1 MDAPLHGIVVS
12 HTHWDRAWYLPFQ
25 VFRHR
30 LVRLVDRLIDLLE
43 TSDDYRAFTLDGQTV
58 LLDDYLEIRPDQ
70 ETRLRTLIEDGRLLI
85 GPWYTLPDLFLV
97 SAESVVRNLQVGR
110 ARCDAFGGRMT
121 VGYIP
126 DPFGHFAQMPQILRG
141 FGMQTYIFMRGLGRK
156 EKKRLG
162 GTFDWQAP
170 DGSTVRAIY
179 QPQGYFPA
187 ANLGHPDVFG
197 RFDGHSP
204 EIDLAEERVRDA
216 VETLSAVQDERTL
229 LLSNGFDHMPEQPE
243 LPEILAALNERMTGV
258 ELAHGTLPQF
268 VDALLAEDGTPKTRT
283 HESYAHETY
292 TGDLVG
298 NADHPILLNVYSA
311 RMYLKQQNHRAQS
324 LLTRH
329 VEPMSAWLEA
339 ETVGPDARPFLDEA
353 WTLLLR
359 NHPHDDICGC
369 SVDAV
374 HDDNEQR
381 FRQIDEIGTS
391 LLREHLESLLLS
403 GGFETAP
410 ETVGAGTS
418 SDLPDGAPDPDP
430 LDRGTADVFVFN
442 PHPFAHR
449 QRVEVTIHMAE
460 PGRTRADD
468 PRPARPLAATASD
481 GTPVDIHTL
490 ATEGDVVRS
499 HYLEA
504 TWGRRYTVSF
514 EVDLPPL
521 GYEIVRIVETEE
533 DVEAPE
539 SPAEEGS
546 ELGLSLQI
554 ENDRYRVS
562 VRDGQLRV
570 LEHGTGRQFDDV
582 LRFEYH
588 LDAGDTYSYGPV
600 PNHGPW
606 HAEFVSAERAEDRP
620 HTLRLQY
627 RLNVP
632 ACYDRDAEQPTGETV
647 LDLTAEVTL
656 TPHQAVGLDI
666 RYENTARDGRL
677 RVVLPT
683 GLHREEVLADG
694 HFALR
699 PRQKPAWITPEDD
712 PERHDGYPGELNYP
726 TQHQGDFVMVEEDGG
741 GPEEDGGPENGGA
754 PDDDARRTW
763 IANRGLPEYELRN
776 GDIRHGDIRNDGD
789 ETRIA
794 VTLHRSVGW
803 LSVADGRIRGCQ
815 AGPTVPTPGAQC
827 LRPMHAELAW
837 GHGAVPRFEAVRLAR
852 SFAHPARATELPDL
866 PYAASTGRW
875 PRRHTIASV
884 DNPAIDLTALRP
896 SVTADARALRLCNLS
911 GDPQP
916 ARVSLGIPVRRWCR
930 STLQEEWDDASAVAL
945 DDGEIEVML
954 DPHEVV
960 TLLLR

>member
-1 MDAPLHGIVVS
+1 
-12 HTHWDRAWYLPFQ
+12 
-25 VFRHR
+25 
-30 LVRLVDRLIDLLE
+30 
-43 TSDDYRAFTLDGQTV
+43 
-58 LLDDYLEIRPDQ
+58 
-70 ETRLRTLIEDGRLLI
+70 
-85 GPWYTLPDLFLV
+85 
-97 SAESVVRNLQVGR
+97 
-110 ARCDAFGGRMT
+110 
-121 VGYIP
+121 
-126 DPFGHFAQMPQILRG
+126 
-141 FGMQTYIFMRGLGRK
+141 
-156 EKKRLG
+156 
-162 GTFDWQAP
+162 
-170 DGSTVRAIY
+170 
-179 QPQGYFPA
+179 
-187 ANLGHPDVFG
+187 
-197 RFDGHSP
+197 
-204 EIDLAEERVRDA
+204 
-216 VETLSAVQDERTL
+216 VETLGAVQEERTL

-243 LPEILAALNERMTGV
+243 LPEILAALNDRMPEV
-258 ELAHGTLPQF
+258 ELEHGTLPQF
-268 VDALLAEDGTPKTRT
+268 VDALLSEDGT
-283 HESYAHETY
+283 HESY

-339 ETVGPDARPFLDEA
+339 EAVGPDARPFLDEA

-381 FRQIDEIGTS
+381 FREIDEIGTS

-449 QRVEVTIHMAE
+449 QRVEATIHMPE

-468 PRPARPLAATASD
+468 PRPARPLTGSASD

-521 GYEIVRIVETEE
+521 GYEVVRIIETEV
-533 DVEAPE
+533 DFEAPE

-546 ELGLSLQI
+546 ESGLSLQI
-554 ENDRYRVS
+554 EDDRYRVS
-562 VRDGQLRV
+562 VTDEKLRV
-570 LEHGTGRQFDDV
+570 VEKGTDQKFDDV

-600 PNHGPW
+600 PDHGPW
-606 HAEFVSAERAEDRP
+606 HADVVSAERADDRP
-620 HTLRLQY
+620 DTLRLQY
-627 RLNVP
+627 RLVVP
-632 ACYDRDAEQPTGETV
+632 ARYDRDAKQPAGEAV
-647 LDLTAEVTL
+647 LDLTADVTL

-666 RYENTARDGRL
+666 RYENTVGDGRL

-699 PRQKPAWITPEDD
+699 PRQKPEWITPEDD

-726 TQHQGDFVMVEEDGG
+726 TQHQGDFVMVEEQTVEEQGGESGDG
-741 GPEEDGGPENGGA
+741 
-754 PDDDARRTW
+754 ARRTW
-763 IANRGLPEYELRN
+763 IANRGLPEYELLP
-776 GDIRHGDIRNDGD
+776 GDDPS
-789 ETRIA
+789 IA
-794 VTLHRSVGW
+794 VTLHRAVGW
-803 LSVADGRIRGCQ
+803 LSVANGRIRGCQ

-827 LRPMHAELAW
+827 QRAMHAELAW
-837 GHGAVPRFEAVRLAR
+837 GHGAVPRFEVVRHAR

-866 PYAASTGRW
+866 PYATSTGRW
-875 PRRHTIASV
+875 PRRRLIASV
-884 DNPAIDLTALRP
+884 DNSAIDLTALRP
-896 SVTADARALRLCNLS
+896 SVTGNARALRLCNLS
-911 GDPQP
+911 RETQP
-916 ARVSLGIPVRRWCR
+916 ARVSLGMPVRRWCR
-930 STLQEEWDDASAVAL
+930 STLQEAWDEASAVDL
-945 DDGEIEVML
+945 DGTEIELVIE
-954 DPHEVV
+954 PHEVV

>member
-43 TSDDYRAFTLDGQTV
+43 TDDDYRAFTLDGQTV
-58 LLDDYLEIRPDQ
+58 LLDDYLEIRSDR
-70 ETRLRTLIEDGRLLI
+70 EARLRTLIEDGRLLI

-110 ARCDAFGGRMT
+110 ARCDAFGGGMT

-162 GTFDWQAP
+162 GTFDWRAP

-179 QPQGYFPA
+179 QPQGYFPT

-197 RFDGHSP
+197 RFDGHAP

-216 VETLSAVQDERTL
+216 LETLSAVQKERTL

-243 LPEILAALNERMTGV
+243 LPGILAALNERMTGV

-268 VDALLAEDGTPKTRT
+268 VDALLAENVD
-283 HESYAHETY
+283 HESY

-339 ETVGPDARPFLDEA
+339 EAVGPNARPFLDEA

-374 HDDNEQR
+374 HEDNEQR

-391 LLREHLESLLLS
+391 LFREHLESLLLS

-418 SDLPDGAPDPDP
+418 NDLPDGAQD
-430 LDRGTADVFVFN
+430 LGTADVFVFN

-449 QRVEVTIHMAE
+449 QRVEATIHMPE

-481 GTPVDIHTL
+481 GTPIDIYTL

-521 GYEIVRIVETEE
+521 GYEVVRIGETT
-533 DVEAPE
+533 E
-539 SPAEEGS
+539 SPAEEARETS
-546 ELGLSLQI
+546 RSILQI
-554 ENDRYRVS
+554 ENDRYCVS
-562 VRDGQLRV
+562 VTDEKLQV
-570 LEHGTGRQFDDV
+570 VEKGTGRKFDDV
-582 LRFEYH
+582 LQFEYY

-600 PNHGPW
+600 PDHGPW
-606 HAEFVSAERAEDRP
+606 HAEFVSAERSAGRP
-620 HTLRLQY
+620 RTLGLQY
-627 RLNVP
+627 RLAVP
-632 ACYDRDAEQPTGETV
+632 ARYDRDAEQPAGETV
-647 LDLTAEVTL
+647 LDLTADVTL
-656 TPHQAVGLDI
+656 TPHRAVGLDI

-699 PRQKPAWITPEDD
+699 PRRKPAWITPEAD

-726 TQHQGDFVMVEEDGG
+726 TQHQGDFVMVEEEGG
-741 GPEEDGGPENGGA
+741 SENGGE
-754 PDDDARRTW
+754 PDDGACRTW

-776 GDIRHGDIRNDGD
+776 DGD
-789 ETRIA
+789 DTRIA
-794 VTLHRSVGW
+794 VTLHRAVGW

-827 LRPMHAELAW
+827 QREMHAELAW
-837 GHGAVPRFEAVRLAR
+837 SHGAVPRFEAVRHAR
-852 SFAHPARATELPDL
+852 SFAHPARAVELPDL
-866 PYAASTGRW
+866 PYAASASRW
-875 PRRHTIASV
+875 PRRHAIAAV

-911 GDPQP
+911 DNLQR
-916 ARVSLGIPVRRWCR
+916 ACVSLGMPVQRWCR
-930 STLQEEWDDASAVAL
+930 STLQEEWDDASASDL
-945 DDGEIEVML
+945 YNGEIEVML
-954 DPHEVV
+954 EPHEVV